1 MKKAIFTIVGTFF
14 ALHALKNRKKK
25 QNENTLYYPYTL
37 LQKNKR
43 QDTQVQ
49 LGYLVFCFFY

>member
-1 MKKAIFTIVGTFF
+1 MNNKKGKMNMKKAIFTIVGTFF

-37 LQKNKR
+37 LQKK
-43 QDTQVQ
+43 
-49 LGYLVFCFFY
+49 